1 MTTMNPIRKN
11 DTRAINGGSY
21 LCARCRYRTN
31 SKLGI
36 QTHIVTKHTK
46 ELLSYIGKK
55 AESYATLL
63 SVAAAMTIVII

>member
-1 MTTMNPIRKN
+1 MTTMNTIRKN
-11 DTRAINGGSY
+11 DTRAINGGRY
-21 LCARCRYRTN
+21 LCARCRYMTN

-63 SVAAAMTIVII
+63 SMATVLVINII